1 MSLIETAKEL
11 RRQADLIE
19 SIATRPKADPLD
31 IAYLAIGAEEGWKE
45 CQGALGDIGHQEVI
59 ETVIAFADNLRRA
72 WAALGD
78 DGWSGGNWYYE
89 VSEPLGTWIVEQW
102 AALGQCPSSAEVDEY
117 IIEVVTGVRA

>member
-19 SIATRPKADPLD
+19 SVATKVEVDPLD

-45 CQGALGDIGHQEVI
+45 YQDALGDIGQQEVI
-59 ETVIAFADNLRRA
+59 GTVIAFADNLRRV
-72 WAALGD
+72 WAAIGD
-78 DGWSGGNWYYE
+78 SYDGVWYYE

-102 AALGQCPSSAEVDEY
+102 AARGRCPSSAEVDVY
-117 IIEVVTGVRA
+117 IIEAVTGVRA

>member
-1 MSLIETAKEL
+1 MSLIETANEL
-11 RRQADLIE
+11 RRQANLIE
-19 SIATRPKADPLD
+19 SVASKPEADPLD

-45 CQGALGDIGHQEVI
+45 CQGALGDISHQKVI

-78 DGWSGGNWYYE
+78 SDIGVWYYE

>member
-1 MSLIETAKEL
+1 MSFIETAKEL

-19 SIATRPKADPLD
+19 SIATRPEADPLD

-78 DGWSGGNWYYE
+78 SDIGVWYYE

-102 AALGQCPSSAEVDEY
+102 AARGHCPSSAEVDEY
-117 IIEVVTGVRA
+117 IADILKGVRA

>member
-1 MSLIETAKEL
+1 MSLIETANEL

-19 SIATRPKADPLD
+19 SVATKAEVDPLD
-31 IAYLAIGAEEGWKE
+31 IAYLAIGAEEGLKE
-45 CQGALGDIGHQEVI
+45 YQDALGDISQQEVI

-78 DGWSGGNWYYE
+78 SDVGVWCYE

-102 AALGQCPSSAEVDEY
+102 AARGACPSSAEVDEY
-117 IIEVVTGVRA
+117 IHEVVTGVRA